1 MDRTEER
8 ILQLIEAHQTEII
21 GFARDLYAHPELSFC
36 EERTARKTAEWLE
49 GLSLPAEEGLAVHG
63 VRARLG
69 EGGPNVCIIGEL
81 DGILCR
87 KHPNADP
94 ATGAS
99 HACGHHCQMTAL
111 AGAAL
116 ALSDPGVRAAL
127 GGTVT
132 FFAVPAE
139 EYIDEALKFRLQR
152 EGKIRFNTGK
162 SELLRTGAFDG
173 IDMALSC
180 HVHMVDCESDLLIG
194 NNSSNGWVGR
204 TITIRGKAAHA
215 AAAPHE
221 GVNALSAASLGL
233 AALGYLRETFREK
246 DFVRVHPIITK
257 GGDVVNVI
265 PDEVVLEA
273 MVRAKTLDAIRDAAA
288 KTDRAFRGA
297 AEALGATAEIR
308 GGQGDM
314 PILYGPPEPAMVEA
328 AALLGGGVTVELTDG
343 SAHTVASTDLGDLS
357 HRMPVLNFTHGGVTG
372 ALHSA
377 GFRVTDEEKAY
388 LMPARLMALTV
399 YRLLRDNGKRA
410 KEIKASFQPAFATT
424 EAYVQ
429 AVEELSR

>member
-1 MDRTEER
+1 MDRTEQR
-8 ILQLIEAHQTEII
+8 ILQAIDQNSDKII
-21 GFARDLYAHPELSFC
+21 GFAKDLYRHPELSFC
-36 EERTARKTAEWLE
+36 EVGTAKKAAGWLR
-49 GLSLPAEEGLAVHG
+49 GLALPVEEGLAVNG

-87 KHPNADP
+87 EHPDADP
-94 ATGAS
+94 VTGAS
-99 HACGHHCQMTAL
+99 HACGHHCQLTAL

-116 ALSDPGVRAAL
+116 ALSDPQVRAEL

-139 EYIDEALKFRLQR
+139 EYVDEAFKLKLQR
-152 EGKIRFNTGK
+152 EGKIRFNSGK
-162 SELLRTGAFDG
+162 SELLRIGAFDG
-173 IDMALSC
+173 IDMALAC

-233 AALGYLRETFREK
+233 SALGFVRETFREK
-246 DFVRVHPIITK
+246 DYVRVHPIMTR
-257 GGDVVNVI
+257 GGDAVNVI
-265 PDEVVLEA
+265 PDEVVLEM
-273 MVRAKTLDAIRDAAA
+273 MVRAKTIGAIRDAAA

-297 AEALGATAEIR
+297 AAALGATAEIR

-328 AALLGGGVTVELTDG
+328 AALLGGVSVELTDG
-343 SAHTVASTDLGDLS
+343 SVHTVASTDLGDLS
-357 HRMPVLNFTHGGVTG
+357 HRMPILNFTHGGVTG

-377 GFRVTDEEKAY
+377 DFRVVDEEKAY

-399 YRLLRDNGKRA
+399 CRLLRGGAKRA
-410 KEIKASFQPAFATT
+410 NEIKAAFRPAFATA
-424 EAYVQ
+424 EEYVR